1 MTPFR
6 TLSVLVL
13 ACLLAVNV
21 QASLAFDEPPANL
34 AHLTSHRRLAQR
46 RSAANSVSPAKVRRQ
61 TKDSRR
67 CKDRDAS
74 SGPVSSSTAVSTS
87 TSSTWSEA
95 PTPDQPQ
102 AQPEQNNNPPA
113 PEHAKPV
120 NANVIPGLIN
130 VQSNCGDIGA
140 TREITATSGPNG
152 NIDWLNCGL
161 TGNGWNPP
169 YISIDNLVTAD
180 LNTDGPFAACSDFIG
195 LFYQYGQ
202 QFNIPPIMLA
212 AFAMQE
218 SSCRPDT
225 VGGAGEQ
232 GLMQL
237 TRDKCGGAPGGN
249 CKDPDFNI
257 RTGAKYI
264 ADTLSANNGD
274 VLLTIGQYNGWT
286 RGLTYDRATA
296 AANTNCCRCQNNC
309 DYLHQFVN
317 GWLQNIDAYTF
328 NPPLGKFFNLNVCH

>member
-6 TLSVLVL
+6 AFSALVL

-21 QASLAFDEPPANL
+21 QASLSFDEPPANL

-61 TKDSRR
+61 TKNSTR
-67 CKDRDAS
+67 CKVREPS
-74 SGPVSSSTAVSTS
+74 SSSSTAVSTS
-87 TSSTWSEA
+87 TSSTWSA
-95 PTPDQPQ
+95 TPTPDQTQ
-102 AQPEQNNNPPA
+102 AQPEQNDSPPSPLPA
-113 PEHAKPV
+113 QPV
-120 NANVIPGLIN
+120 NANVVPGGLTN

-140 TREITATSGPNG
+140 TKEITAISGPNG

-161 TGNGWNPP
+161 TGGGWNPP
-169 YISIDNLVTAD
+169 YISIDNLITAD
-180 LNTDGPFAACSDFIG
+180 LNTNGPFAACSDFIG

-202 QFNIPPIMLA
+202 QFNLPPIMLA

-249 CKDPDFNI
+249 CKEPDFNI

-264 ADTLSANNGD
+264 ADTLAANNGD

-286 RGLTYDRATA
+286 RGLTYDQATA
-296 AANTNCCRCQNNC
+296 AAHTSCCRCQNNC

-328 NPPLGKFFNLNVCH
+328 NPPLGKFFNLNVCN

>member
-1 MTPFR
+1 MMPFR
-6 TLSVLVL
+6 TLSALVL

-21 QASLAFDEPPANL
+21 QASLSFDEPPANL

-61 TKDSRR
+61 TKDSSR
-67 CKDRDAS
+67 CKIREPS
-74 SGPVSSSTAVSTS
+74 SSSSTAVSTS
-87 TSSTWSEA
+87 TSSTWSA
-95 PTPDQPQ
+95 TPAPDQSQ
-102 AQPEQNNNPPA
+102 AQPEQNDSSPSSLPA
-113 PEHAKPV
+113 QPV
-120 NANVIPGLIN
+120 NANVVPDGLIN

-140 TREITATSGPNG
+140 TKEITATSGPNG

-161 TGNGWNPP
+161 TGDGWNPP

-180 LNTDGPFAACSDFIG
+180 LNTNGPFAACSDFIG
-195 LFYQYGQ
+195 LFNQYGQ
-202 QFNIPPIMLA
+202 QFNIPPIMLT

-237 TRDKCGGAPGGN
+237 TWDKCGGAPGGN
-249 CKDPDFNI
+249 CKEPDFNI

-264 ADTLSANNGD
+264 ADTLAANNGD